1 MRSNA
6 CSLLETMSSVWETTR
21 PRRRGYRGHPRA
33 GLGNHVD
40 GCSLWFPRPR
50 RDTPLGI
57 GILGGLHVPRRF
69 VIPIF
74 MVIFVF
80 YSLKE
85 FEYLNDTYM
94 FYKMEGSN
102 MRARCQRR

>member
-1 MRSNA
+1 MGVVCGSHA
-6 CSLLETMSSVWETTR
+6 HDATLHW
-21 PRRRGYRGHPRA
+21 
-33 GLGNHVD
+33 
-40 GCSLWFPRPR
+40 
-50 RDTPLGI
+50 I